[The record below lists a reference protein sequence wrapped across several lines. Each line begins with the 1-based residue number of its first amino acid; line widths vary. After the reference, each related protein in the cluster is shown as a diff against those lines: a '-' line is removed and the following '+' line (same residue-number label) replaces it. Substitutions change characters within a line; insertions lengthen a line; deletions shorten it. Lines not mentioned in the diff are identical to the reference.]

1 MAKKELSLSEF
12 REIIRE
18 EALKLKRRIVL
29 ENEKKALEAEL
40 KGLMSESYMEEV
52 SMEEDSMEEG
62 LFGPSPY
69 KKALQDFAATHKAE
83 IDQMTA
89 AYKKYDPSYIDLST
103 ALVNAAKAELKG
115 LAAKYQ
121 INMQDAYNVLYKDL
135 TTLVQPMDFA
145 TFKKQAA
152 KGGASFM
159 DVAAGAGAGR
169 QSWTGNE

>member
-40 KGLMSESYMEEV
+40 KGLMGESYMEEV

-69 KKALQDFAATHKAE
+69 KKALQDFSATHKAE

-89 AYKKYDPSYIDLST
+89 AYKKYDPTYIDLST
-103 ALVNAAKAELKG
+103 ALLEKAKTEYRQ
-115 LAAKYQ
+115 LATKYG
-121 INMQDAYNVLYKDL
+121 INMQDAYNVLYKDI
-135 TTLVQPMDFA
+135 TTLVQPMDFN

-152 KGGASFM
+152 QGGASFM

-169 QSWTGNE
+169 QGWTGNK